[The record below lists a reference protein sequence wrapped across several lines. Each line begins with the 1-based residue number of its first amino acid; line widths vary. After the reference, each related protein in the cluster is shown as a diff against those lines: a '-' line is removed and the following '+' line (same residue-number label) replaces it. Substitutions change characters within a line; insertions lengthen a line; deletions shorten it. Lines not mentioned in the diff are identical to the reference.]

1 MDAELGPE
9 ERLAGPEAE
18 APTTAPGL
26 EVTVPN
32 WVCQAAGAS
41 LTLVA
46 TAGGLAAYA
55 VCWRATTFL
64 PPWPFF
70 LAVPLAVPVHE
81 LLHAGAW
88 WLSGVPWRAIRFG
101 ALPWRGMVYVTT
113 DRPLKARHLR
123 FSLLA
128 PVVVLGLVPM
138 AFGLTVGLEWA
149 TVFGA
154 LLVGGAGGDLAI
166 FHAMRS
172 LGPDV
177 LVRDHPTVPGF
188 IVMGGEGGLGG

>member
-1 MDAELGPE
+1 MGAEVGPE
-9 ERLAGPEAE
+9 DRLAGPGAE
-18 APTTAPGL
+18 APTPAPGH

-32 WVCQAAGAS
+32 WVCQVAGAS

-55 VCWRATTFL
+55 AWWRAPTFL

-70 LAVPLAVPVHE
+70 LAVPLAVPAHE
-81 LLHAGAW
+81 ALHALAW
-88 WLSGVPWRAIRFG
+88 WLCGVPWRAIRFG
-101 ALPWRGMVYVTT
+101 ALPWKGMVYVTT
-113 DRPLKARHLR
+113 DRPLKARYFR

-128 PVVVLGLVPM
+128 PLVVLGILPM
-138 AFGLTVGLEWA
+138 TYGLAVGLEWA

-172 LGPDV
+172 VGTRA
-177 LVRDHPTVPGF
+177 LVRDHPREPGI
-188 IVMGGEGGLGG
+188 IVQV